1 MLAITPTIAIA
12 DSEIDITAVRAQG
25 AGGQHVNKAATAI
38 HLRFDII
45 ASSSLPDFYKT
56 RLLNKADQRIT
67 ADGVIIIK
75 AQNHRSQEMNRQE
88 ALRRLRE
95 LLQSVAVVQKSRRP
109 TRPTASSRQRRLAA
123 KSQRSRLK
131 SQRTRVSDE

>member
-1 MLAITPTIAIA
+1 MLAITTTITIA
-12 DSEIDITAVRAQG
+12 DSEIVITAVRAQG

-45 ASSSLPDFYKT
+45 ASSLPDFYKT

-75 AQNHRSQEMNRQE
+75 AQSHRSQEMNRQE
-88 ALRRLRE
+88 ALHRLRE
-95 LLQSVAVVQKSRRP
+95 LLQSVAVVPKSRRP
-109 TRPTASSRQRRLAA
+109 TRPTASSRQRRLTVKTQRSRI
-123 KSQRSRLK
+123 KSQRA
-131 SQRTRVSDE
+131 RVSDE

>member
-12 DSEIDITAVRAQG
+12 DSEIVITAVRAQG

>member
-1 MLAITPTIAIA
+1 MLAITTTIVIA

-38 HLRFDII
+38 HLRFDIV
-45 ASSSLPDFYKT
+45 ASSLPDFYKI

-75 AQNHRSQEMNRQE
+75 AQSHRSQEMNRQE
-88 ALRRLRE
+88 ALHRLRE
-95 LLQSVAVVQKSRRP
+95 LLQSVAVVPKTRRP

-123 KSQRSRLK
+123 KSQRSRIK